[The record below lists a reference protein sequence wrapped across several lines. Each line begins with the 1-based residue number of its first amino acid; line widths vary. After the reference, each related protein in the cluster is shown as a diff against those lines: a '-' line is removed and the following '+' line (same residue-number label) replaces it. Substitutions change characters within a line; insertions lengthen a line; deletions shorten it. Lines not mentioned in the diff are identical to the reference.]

1 MGERDHVAGRNAEPG
16 HKPVEAN
23 ATRRD
28 VLPIQ
33 ALGQAIGNRALARL
47 IEEGA
52 RSRGPEPSPALALR
66 DAMRVSRSARAI
78 QRSLIKDHD
87 VTEGKF
93 KLNLVTDSVPGG
105 MSGLKGTIKFKPLA
119 TAPDSTQIRLL
130 QVVRTEDL
138 GTGKDLVWGGAE
150 AGRMSVQTTEDTTRG
165 IEGGWFVDHSAA
177 AANRRTKLADPAT
190 SPYYRDYW
198 PNATDSQ
205 DGSKAGAAISE
216 ASLWDRPASSARI
229 RFSFETIAKATDT
242 GHTYGSVM
250 WGFTVDDPVKGTLSG
265 ERSVG
270 RDVALATTNEA
281 LRVFDEYYRNPG
293 ATTAPTT

>member
-1 MGERDHVAGRNAEPG
+1 MGERDHVAGRSAEAKREPAPSVPG
-16 HKPVEAN
+16 VA
-23 ATRRD
+23 
-28 VLPIQ
+28 VLPVQ
-33 ALGQAIGNRALARL
+33 ALGRAIGNRALARL
-47 IEEGA
+47 IEERA
-52 RSRGPEPSPALALR
+52 PKQASPPSPALALR
-66 DAMRVSRSARAI
+66 DAMRVDRTPLAI

-105 MSGLKGTIKFKPLA
+105 MSGLKGTIKFKPDA

-150 AGRMSVQTTEDTTRG
+150 AGRMSTQTTADPTRG

-177 AANRRTKLADPAT
+177 AAKIRSKLADPAT

-198 PNATDSQ
+198 PNATVSQ

-242 GHTYGSVM
+242 GHVYGTVM
-250 WGFTVDDPVKGTLSG
+250 WGFTVDDPAKGTLSD

-270 RDVALATTNEA
+270 RNVSLATTDEA